1 MTTVA
6 QTMPAAKNAAITAT
20 PAELQRAAFEARDR
34 FEIHWG
40 VCRTARAG
48 EHCQRCEDLD
58 IAAFRLESAALE
70 ASRAS

>member
-6 QTMPAAKNAAITAT
+6 QVASVASVGDL
-20 PAELQRAAFEARDR
+20 EHAAFEARDR

-40 VCRTARAG
+40 VCRTALAG
-48 EHCQRCEDLD
+48 ERCQRCDDLD

-70 ASRAS
+70 ASRG